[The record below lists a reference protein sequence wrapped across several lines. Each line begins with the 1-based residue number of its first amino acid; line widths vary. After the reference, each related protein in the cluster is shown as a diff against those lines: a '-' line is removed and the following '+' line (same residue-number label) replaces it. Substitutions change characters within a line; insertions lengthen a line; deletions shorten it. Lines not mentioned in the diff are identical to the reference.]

1 MKKYSF
7 GWVIATC
14 VLGFYSVYCTVST
27 NTHPSPRQGIN
38 VVEFTDKEKQMP
50 LLYQPFPAMS
60 MIIRTVDPKEF
71 SKKYGD
77 DIAGVSYFGTGNTC
91 IIEIPSDF
99 TIVASPIRGFANF
112 VKKEIPI
119 DIAHEMLHCIRGNWH
134 PKWKDNKMADPTN
147 QRGEVRP

>member
-1 MKKYSF
+1 MKNIVIFCLLAYSF
-7 GWVIATC
+7 LTTAYI
-14 VLGFYSVYCTVST
+14 ST
-27 NTHPSPRQGIN
+27 NKHPSPRQGIN
-38 VVEFTDKEKQMP
+38 VVEFTDKEKQIP
-50 LLYQPFPAMS
+50 LLYQQFPAMS
-60 MIIRTVDPKEF
+60 MIIRTVDPEEF

-77 DIAGVSYFGTGNTC
+77 DIAGVSYFGTGTGNIC